1 MIHNYDEII
10 FINGI
15 MEHSSFCER
24 TDTVQ
29 LHAVSSSIIQ
39 HNLYVLL
46 LYRHVFDSGQ
56 SLK

>member
-1 MIHNYDEII
+1 
-10 FINGI
+10 

-39 HNLYVLL
+39 HNLDVIL
-46 LYRHVFDSGQ
+46 LYRHVYDSGQ
-56 SLK
+56 SLKWQDMIWDILY